1 MIDIEKYTPTETSKK
16 LYKMLK
22 HFRDDDNFIFGIL
35 TQLETDE
42 QYNIIISALENGS
55 SNGAELI
62 LLASQISF
70 L

>member
-1 MIDIEKYTPTETSKK
+1 MDIEKYTPTETSKK

-22 HFRDDDNFIFGIL
+22 EFRDDDNFIFGIL
-35 TQLETDE
+35 TQLEADE
-42 QYNIIISALENGS
+42 QYNIIISEMENGQK
-55 SNGAELI
+55 NGGELI